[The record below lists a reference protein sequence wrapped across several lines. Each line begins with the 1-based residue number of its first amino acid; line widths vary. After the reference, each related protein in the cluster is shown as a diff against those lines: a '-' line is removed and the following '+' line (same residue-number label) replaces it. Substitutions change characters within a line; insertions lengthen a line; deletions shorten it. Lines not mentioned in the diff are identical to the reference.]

1 MSRANGSRSAQANPF
16 VELYDF
22 YEQEPVVKGRV
33 ELTSHGIV
41 FSEGGFSPRMIEM
54 FHSRGIHDATGNL
67 VTPAAGMPF
76 LRALRCEFSGSYFR
90 ASRVKG
96 VRCRVLRFRK

>member
-1 MSRANGSRSAQANPF
+1 VSSPNSSQSAQVNPF

-22 YEQEPVVKGRV
+22 CEDEPVMKGRV

-41 FSEGGFSPRMIEM
+41 FSPRGFSQRMIDM

-67 VTPAAGMPF
+67 VKPAAGMPF

-96 VRCRVLRFRK
+96 VRCRVLRFSR